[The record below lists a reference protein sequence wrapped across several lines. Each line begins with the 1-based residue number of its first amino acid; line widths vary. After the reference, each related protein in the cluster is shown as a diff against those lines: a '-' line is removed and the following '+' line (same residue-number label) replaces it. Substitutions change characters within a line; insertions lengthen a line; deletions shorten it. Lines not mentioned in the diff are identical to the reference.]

1 MDKRLGW
8 LIVFRVVFATILAL
22 STLVY
27 STGEHLSAKDHPL
40 AVLYVISALLIFLS
54 GVYAAV
60 LGWVRRK
67 VLFAYGQILLDSLF
81 ITVLIFVT
89 GCSESIFTFL
99 YLVGIMGASMLLPRG
114 GSMVM
119 AAFSSVQYAVLV
131 FVENRG
137 MLGFLG
143 GQSSVTVMA
152 DWPQMFYRIVIIA
165 SACFAVAFLSG
176 ILALQARR
184 ARRDLG
190 VVERH
195 LKRVE
200 RMAAMGEMVAGMAHE
215 IKNPL
220 ASISGSIQLL
230 AENTEPGSPN
240 LRLMQIVLRETQRL
254 SAIVTDFLLFAKP
267 KSGTV
272 KEMQLDLAIGE
283 VVSLFRLD
291 PRCAGR
297 IEVVLKLDSPVWVAM
312 DPGHLKQVLWNLL
325 KNSAEAIDKTGTISI
340 RLEVSRTDRIYLTL
354 SDTGCGIQ
362 AADLEAVFDPFFT
375 TKGSGSGLGLSI
387 VHRIIDSYQ
396 GVIDLETR
404 PGRGTTFTLIL
415 KGVNPRPATAQNDR
429 GPGICKNHGP
439 AMPFRT
445 KS

>member
-1 MDKRLGW
+1 VKNLTGADTVDAADMEKRLGW
-8 LIVFRVVFATILAL
+8 LIVFRVSFATILTL

-27 STGEHLSAKDHPL
+27 SAGEHLSSTEHPFV
-40 AVLYVISALLIFLS
+40 VLYSISALLVVLS
-54 GVYAAV
+54 LGYALV
-60 LGWVRRK
+60 LRRVRRK
-67 VLFAYGQILLDSLF
+67 VMFAYGQILLDSFF
-81 ITVLIFVT
+81 ITTLIFVT
-89 GCSESIFTFL
+89 GSSESIFTFL
-99 YLVGIMGASMLLPRG
+99 YLVGIIGASMLLPRG
-114 GSMVM
+114 GSMVI
-119 AAFSSVQYAVLV
+119 AACSSVQYAVLV
-131 FVENRG
+131 FFENQG

-143 GQSSVTVMA
+143 GQTSVSMMA
-152 DWPQMFYRIVIIA
+152 DWPQMVYRVVIIA
-165 SACFAVAFLSG
+165 SACLAVAFLSG
-176 ILALQARR
+176 ILAFQARR
-184 ARRDLG
+184 AHRDLG

-272 KEMQLDLAIGE
+272 KEMRLDLAIGE

-291 PRCAGR
+291 PICVGR
-297 IEVVLKLDSPVWVAM
+297 IEVNLKLDSPVWIAM

-325 KNSAEAIDKTGTISI
+325 KNGAEAIEKTGTLTI
-340 RLEVSRTDRIYLTL
+340 RMAVTRTDRIHLTI
-354 SDTGCGIQ
+354 SDTGCGIKETDQ
-362 AADLEAVFDPFFT
+362 ETVFDPFFT
-375 TKGSGSGLGLSI
+375 TKPSGSGLGLSI

-396 GVIDLETR
+396 GVIDLETS
-404 PGRGTTFTLIL
+404 PGKGTTFTLIL
-415 KGVNPRPATAQNDR
+415 MGSSQ
-429 GPGICKNHGP
+429 
-439 AMPFRT
+439 
-445 KS
+445 KSSV